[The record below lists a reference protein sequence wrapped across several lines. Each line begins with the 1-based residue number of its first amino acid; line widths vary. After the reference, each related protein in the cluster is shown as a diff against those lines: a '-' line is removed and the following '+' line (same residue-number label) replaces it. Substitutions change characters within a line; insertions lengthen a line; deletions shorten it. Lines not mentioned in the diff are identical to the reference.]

1 MNRCAQVLAQYEA
14 MANNF
19 VSKDES
25 VGELVA
31 ILLKEYLLLLSEWR
45 MRGEL
50 TRLPVEYSRASLI
63 YNYMKRLV
71 AGEVPQDTLPMAG
84 FPWIRRR
91 KSS

>member
-71 AGEVPQDTLPMAG
+71 AGEVSQDTLSMTG
-84 FPWIRRR
+84 FAWIRRR